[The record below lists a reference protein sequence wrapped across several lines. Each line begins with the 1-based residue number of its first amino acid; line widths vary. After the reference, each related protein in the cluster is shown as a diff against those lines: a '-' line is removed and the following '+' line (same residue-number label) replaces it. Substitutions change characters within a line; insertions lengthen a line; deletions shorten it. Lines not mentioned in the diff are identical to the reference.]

1 MTTLGGGP
9 IKSVPAGILRD
20 GRNSGGGPA
29 KVLAPYVV
37 EKDKPGATPV
47 K

>member
-1 MTTLGGGP
+1 M
-9 IKSVPAGILRD
+9 KSVPAGIPHD

-29 KVLAPYVV
+29 KVLATYVA
-37 EKDKPGATPV
+37 EKGKPVAMPV